1 MQEITAKLFE
11 LQDLEYREFHSNLVP
26 TKDPDAIIGVRVPHL
41 RKLAKELIKEM
52 DVTPFL
58 KELPHQYNEE
68 NVLHAFFIE
77 AIKDY
82 DECLLE
88 LNQFLPYVDNWA
100 VCDSMKPKV
109 FKKHLDELVDEI
121 QGWIEST
128 QTYTI
133 RFGIEMLMNFYLD
146 EKFSAKYLDMVA
158 GVKSEEYYVNM
169 MIAWFFA
176 TALAKQWNATIPF
189 IEQKRLGVWTHN
201 KTIQKAKE
209 SYRITEDQKKYLAD
223 LKVKE

>member
-100 VCDSMKPKV
+100 VCDSLKPKV

-169 MIAWFFA
+169 MVAWYFA
-176 TALAKQWNATIPF
+176 TALAKQYDATIKI
-189 IEQKRLGVWTHN
+189 IEAGVLDKWTHN
-201 KTIQKAKE
+201 KTIQKAIE
-209 SYRITEDQKKYLAD
+209 SYRITPEQKEYLRG
-223 LKVKE
+223 LKK

>member
-82 DECLLE
+82 YECLLE

-169 MIAWFFA
+169 MIAWYFA
-176 TALAKQWNATIPF
+176 TALAKQYDATIKI
-189 IEQKRLGVWTHN
+189 IEAGVLDKWTHN
-201 KTIQKAKE
+201 KTIQKAIE
-209 SYRITEDQKKYLAD
+209 SYRITPEQKEYLRG
-223 LKVKE
+223 LKK

>member
-100 VCDSMKPKV
+100 VCDSLKPKV

-146 EKFSAKYLDMVA
+146 EKFSAKYLDMAA

-169 MIAWFFA
+169 MIAWYFA
-176 TALAKQWNATIPF
+176 TALAKQYDATIKI
-189 IEQKRLGVWTHN
+189 IEAGVLDKWTQN
-201 KTIQKAKE
+201 KTIQKAIE
-209 SYRITEDQKKYLAD
+209 SYRITPEQKEYLRG
-223 LKVKE
+223 LKK

>member
-100 VCDSMKPKV
+100 VCDSLKPKV

-146 EKFSAKYLDMVA
+146 EKFSAKYLAMVA
-158 GVKSEEYYVNM
+158 GVKSVEYYVNM
-169 MIAWFFA
+169 MIAWYFA
-176 TALAKQWNATIPF
+176 TALAKQYDATIKI
-189 IEQKRLGVWTHN
+189 IEAGVLDKWTHN
-201 KTIQKAKE
+201 KTIQKAIE
-209 SYRITEDQKKYLAD
+209 SYRITPEQKEYLRG
-223 LKVKE
+223 LKK

>member
-68 NVLHAFFIE
+68 NVLHAFIIE

-146 EKFSAKYLDMVA
+146 EKFSAKYLDMVV
-158 GVKSEEYYVNM
+158 GVKSVEYYVNM
-169 MIAWFFA
+169 MIAWYFA
-176 TALAKQWNATIPF
+176 TALAKQYDATIKI
-189 IEQKRLGVWTHN
+189 IEAGVLDKWTHN
-201 KTIQKAKE
+201 KTIQKAIE
-209 SYRITEDQKKYLAD
+209 SYRITPEQKEYLRG
-223 LKVKE
+223 LKK

>member
-82 DECLLE
+82 YECLLE

-100 VCDSMKPKV
+100 VCDSLKPKV

-133 RFGIEMLMNFYLD
+133 RFGIEMLRNFYLD

-169 MIAWFFA
+169 MIAWYFA
-176 TALAKQWNATIPF
+176 TALAKQYDATIKI
-189 IEQKRLGVWTHN
+189 IEAGVLDKWTHN
-201 KTIQKAKE
+201 KTIQKAIE
-209 SYRITEDQKKYLAD
+209 SYRITPEQKEYLRG
-223 LKVKE
+223 LKK

>member
-11 LQDLEYREFHSNLVP
+11 LQDLEYKEFHSNLVP
-26 TKDPDAIIGVRVPHL
+26 TKGPDAIIGVRVPNL
-41 RKLAKELIKEM
+41 RKLAKELTKQM

-88 LNQFLPYVDNWA
+88 LNKFLPYVDNWA

-109 FKKHLDELVDEI
+109 FKKHVDELVDEI

-146 EKFSAKYLDMVA
+146 EKFSAKYLDMAA

-169 MIAWFFA
+169 MIAWYFA
-176 TALAKQWNATIPF
+176 TALAKQYDATIKI
-189 IEQKRLGVWTHN
+189 IEASVLDKWTHN
-201 KTIQKAKE
+201 KTIQKAIE
-209 SYRITEDQKKYLAD
+209 SYRITPEQKEYLRG
-223 LKVKE
+223 LKK

>member
-169 MIAWFFA
+169 MIAWYFA
-176 TALAKQWNATIPF
+176 TALAKQYDATIKI
-189 IEQKRLGVWTHN
+189 IEAGVLDKWTHN
-201 KTIQKAKE
+201 KTIQKAIE
-209 SYRITEDQKKYLAD
+209 SYRITPEQKEYLRG
-223 LKVKE
+223 LKK

>member
-146 EKFSAKYLDMVA
+146 EKFSAKYLDMVV
-158 GVKSEEYYVNM
+158 GVKSVEYYVNM
-169 MIAWFFA
+169 MIAWYFA
-176 TALAKQWNATIPF
+176 TALAKQYDATIKI
-189 IEQKRLGVWTHN
+189 IEAGVLDKWTHN
-201 KTIQKAKE
+201 KTIQKAIE
-209 SYRITEDQKKYLAD
+209 SYRITPEQKEYLRG
-223 LKVKE
+223 LKK

>member
-88 LNQFLPYVDNWA
+88 LNQFFKVVE
-100 VCDSMKPKV
+100 VC
-109 FKKHLDELVDEI
+109 
-121 QGWIEST
+121 
-128 QTYTI
+128 
-133 RFGIEMLMNFYLD
+133 
-146 EKFSAKYLDMVA
+146 
-158 GVKSEEYYVNM
+158 
-169 MIAWFFA
+169 
-176 TALAKQWNATIPF
+176 
-189 IEQKRLGVWTHN
+189 
-201 KTIQKAKE
+201 
-209 SYRITEDQKKYLAD
+209 
-223 LKVKE
+223 

>member
-68 NVLHAFFIE
+68 NVLHEFFIE

-100 VCDSMKPKV
+100 VCDSLKPKV

-169 MIAWFFA
+169 MIAWYFA
-176 TALAKQWNATIPF
+176 TALAKQYGATIKI
-189 IEQKRLGVWTHN
+189 IEAGVLDKWTHN
-201 KTIQKAKE
+201 KTIQKAIE
-209 SYRITEDQKKYLAD
+209 SYRITPEQKEYLRG
-223 LKVKE
+223 LKK

>member
-68 NVLHAFFIE
+68 NVLHEFFIE

-100 VCDSMKPKV
+100 VCDSLKPKV

-169 MIAWFFA
+169 MIAWYFA
-176 TALAKQWNATIPF
+176 TALAKQYDATIKI
-189 IEQKRLGVWTHN
+189 IEAGVLDKWTHN
-201 KTIQKAKE
+201 KTIQKAIE
-209 SYRITEDQKKYLAD
+209 SYRITPEQKEYLRG
-223 LKVKE
+223 LKK

>member
-26 TKDPDAIIGVRVPHL
+26 TKDPDAIIGVRVPNL

-100 VCDSMKPKV
+100 VCDSLKPKV

-158 GVKSEEYYVNM
+158 GVKSVEYYVNM
-169 MIAWFFA
+169 MIAWYFA
-176 TALAKQWNATIPF
+176 TALAKQYDATIKI
-189 IEQKRLGVWTHN
+189 IEAGVLDKWTHN
-201 KTIQKAKE
+201 KTIQKAIE
-209 SYRITEDQKKYLAD
+209 SYRITPEQKEYLRG
-223 LKVKE
+223 LKK

>member
-26 TKDPDAIIGVRVPHL
+26 TKDPDAIIGVRVPNL

-68 NVLHAFFIE
+68 NVLHAFIIE

-169 MIAWFFA
+169 MIAWYFA
-176 TALAKQWNATIPF
+176 TALAKQYDATIKI
-189 IEQKRLGVWTHN
+189 IEAGVLDKWTHN
-201 KTIQKAKE
+201 KTIQKAIE
-209 SYRITEDQKKYLAD
+209 SYRITPEQKEYLRG
-223 LKVKE
+223 LKK

>member
-146 EKFSAKYLDMVA
+146 EKFSAK
-158 GVKSEEYYVNM
+158 
-169 MIAWFFA
+169 
-176 TALAKQWNATIPF
+176 
-189 IEQKRLGVWTHN
+189 
-201 KTIQKAKE
+201 
-209 SYRITEDQKKYLAD
+209 
-223 LKVKE
+223 

>member
-68 NVLHAFFIE
+68 NVLHAFIIE

-100 VCDSMKPKV
+100 VCDSLKPKV

-146 EKFSAKYLDMVA
+146 EKFSAKYLDMAA

-169 MIAWFFA
+169 MIAWYFA
-176 TALAKQWNATIPF
+176 TALAKQYDATIKI
-189 IEQKRLGVWTHN
+189 IEAGVLDKWTHN
-201 KTIQKAKE
+201 KTIQKAIE
-209 SYRITEDQKKYLAD
+209 SYRITPEQKEYLRG
-223 LKVKE
+223 LKK

>member
-68 NVLHAFFIE
+68 NVLHAFIIE

-100 VCDSMKPKV
+100 VCDSLKPKV

-169 MIAWFFA
+169 MIAWYFA
-176 TALAKQWNATIPF
+176 TALAKQHDATIKI
-189 IEQKRLGVWTHN
+189 IEAGVLDKWTHN
-201 KTIQKAKE
+201 KTIQKAIE
-209 SYRITEDQKKYLAD
+209 SYRITPEQKEYLRG
-223 LKVKE
+223 LKK

>member
-11 LQDLEYREFHSNLVP
+11 LQDLEYKEFHSNLVP
-26 TKDPDAIIGVRVPHL
+26 TKGPDAIIGVRVPNL
-41 RKLAKELIKEM
+41 RKLAKELTKQM

-88 LNQFLPYVDNWA
+88 LNKFLPYVDNWA

-109 FKKHLDELVDEI
+109 FKKHLDELVNEI

-146 EKFSAKYLDMVA
+146 ETFDTKYLDMVA

-169 MIAWFFA
+169 MIAWYFA
-176 TALAKQWNATIPF
+176 TALAKQYEATIKL
-189 IEQKRLGVWTHN
+189 IEAGVLEKWTHN
-201 KTIQKAKE
+201 KTIQKAIE
-209 SYRITEDQKKYLAD
+209 SYRITPEQKEYLRG
-223 LKVKE
+223 LKKK

>member
-82 DECLLE
+82 YECLLE

-100 VCDSMKPKV
+100 VCDSLKPKV

-169 MIAWFFA
+169 MIAWYFA
-176 TALAKQWNATIPF
+176 TALAKQHDATIKI
-189 IEQKRLGVWTHN
+189 IEAGVLDKWTHN
-201 KTIQKAKE
+201 KTIQKAIE
-209 SYRITEDQKKYLAD
+209 SYRITPEQKEYLRG
-223 LKVKE
+223 LKK